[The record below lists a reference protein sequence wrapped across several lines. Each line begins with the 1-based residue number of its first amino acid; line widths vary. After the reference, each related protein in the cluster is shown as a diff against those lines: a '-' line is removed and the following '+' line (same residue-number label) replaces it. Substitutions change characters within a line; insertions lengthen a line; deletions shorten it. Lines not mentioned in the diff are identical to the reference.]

1 MNIIFCIVNVM
12 IDLKRNSKKEPT
24 RATGLRSRN
33 SSIYSPNQKEDFKIS
48 RGKFSNFLTCKR
60 CFYLDRV
67 KGLDPPGTP
76 GWTLNETTDLLL
88 KKEFDYCRERQI
100 PHRLFIEN
108 QLNNVVPFDHPEI
121 DNWRDSLHKGL
132 MLRHKNTNIILTGG
146 VDDVWQNNISKQLI
160 IVDYKS
166 QAKLGRVDKQ
176 DYLEDPYHEAYKIQM
191 DFYAYLLSGMGFDVH
206 QTSYFLVCNAKRDHQ
221 EFNKRM
227 NFDEYLVPYNWN
239 INWIEKKIDEMVNL
253 MNDSQIPEQNLSCKN
268 CAYSEQY
275 AKVVSH
281 ELKEDKVEI
290 QGSLF

>member
-1 MNIIFCIVNVM
+1 M
-12 IDLKRNSKKEPT
+12 IDLKRNSKKELII
-24 RATGLRSRN
+24 ATGLRSRN
-33 SSIYSPNQKEDFKIS
+33 SSSYSPHQKEDFKIS

-67 KGLDPPGTP
+67 KGLDIPGTP

-100 PHRLFIEN
+100 PHRIFIEN

-132 MLRHKNTNIILTGG
+132 MLRHKDTNIILTGG
-146 VDDVWQNNISKQLI
+146 VDDIWQDNISKKLI
-160 IVDYKS
+160 VVDYKS
-166 QAKLGRVDKQ
+166 QAKLGRLDKK

-191 DFYAYLLSGMGFDVH
+191 DFYAYLMSGMGFDVH
-206 QTSYFLVCNAKRDHQ
+206 QTSYFLVCNAKRDQQ

-227 NFDEYLVPYNWN
+227 NFDEYLVPYDWN
-239 INWIEKKIDEMVNL
+239 IDWIENKIDEMVNL
-253 MNDSQIPEQNLSCKN
+253 MNESQIPEPNPSCKN

-275 AKVVSH
+275 ARVINNG
-281 ELKEDKVEI
+281 LKEDKVEI

>member
-1 MNIIFCIVNVM
+1 M
-12 IDLKRNSKKEPT
+12 IDLKRNGKKEPI
-24 RATGLRSRN
+24 RATGLRSRV
-33 SSIYSPNQKEDFKIS
+33 SSCYSPNQKEDFKIS

-108 QLNNVVPFDHPEI
+108 QLSNVVPFDHPEI

-132 MLRHKNTNIILTGG
+132 MLRHKDTNIILTGG
-146 VDDVWQNNISKQLI
+146 VDDIWQHNISKKLI

-206 QTSYFLVCNAKRDHQ
+206 QTSYFLVCNAKRDDQ
-221 EFNKRM
+221 EFKKRM

-239 INWIEKKIDEMVNL
+239 IDWIDNKIDEMINV
-253 MNDSQIPEQNLSCKN
+253 MNCKQVPEQNLSCKN

-275 AKVVSH
+275 AKVINNDF
-281 ELKEDKVEI
+281 KEDKVEI

>member
-1 MNIIFCIVNVM
+1 M
-12 IDLKRNSKKEPT
+12 IDLKRNSKKQPI
-24 RATGLRSRN
+24 RATGLRSK
-33 SSIYSPNQKEDFKIS
+33 SSSFYSPNQKEDFKIS
-48 RGKFSNFLTCKR
+48 RGRFSNFLTCKR

-67 KGLDPPGTP
+67 KGLDSPGTP

-108 QLNNVVPFDHPEI
+108 QLRNIVPFDHPEI
-121 DNWRDSLHKGL
+121 DNWRNSLHKGL
-132 MLRHKNTNIILTGG
+132 MLRHKDTNIILTGG
-146 VDDVWQNNISKQLI
+146 VDDIWQNNISKQLI

-166 QAKLGRVDKQ
+166 QAKVGRLDKQ

-191 DFYAYLLSGMGFDVH
+191 DFYNYLLLGMGFDVYK
-206 QTSYFLVCNAKRDHQ
+206 TSYFLVCNAKRDEQ

-227 NFDEYLVPYNWN
+227 IFDEYLIPYNWN
-239 INWIEKKIDEMVNL
+239 IDWIENKIDEMINL
-253 MNDSQIPEQNLSCKN
+253 LNDSQIPEPNLACKN

-275 AKVVSH
+275 AKLISN
-281 ELKEDKVEI
+281 EFKEDKVEI